1 MPDMLVKLYDL
12 DFSKYPKEVFEGE
25 LRIMRVLA
33 PDTSKVVS
41 FVRDHF
47 SEGWACECEKALHNN
62 PITCF
67 VAVFNKTIAGF
78 ACYDATAR
86 GYFGPTGVIEQ
97 YRHKGIGKA
106 LLVSCLRDMWDH
118 EYGYAIIGW
127 TDEAIEFYKT
137 TVGATVIEDSSP
149 GIYKRL
155 IDPTEEGFDQT

>member
-12 DFSKYPKEVFEGE
+12 DFSNYPKEEFEGQ
-25 LRIMRVLA
+25 LRILRVLA
-33 PDTSKVVS
+33 PDNSRVVS

-47 SEGWACECEKALHNN
+47 GEGWACECEKALHNN
-62 PITCF
+62 PATCF
-67 VAVFNKTIAGF
+67 IAISDKAVVGF

-86 GYFGPTGVIEQ
+86 GYFGPTGIIEQ

-106 LLVSCLRDMWDH
+106 LLMTCLKDMWDN

-127 TDEAIEFYKT
+127 ADEAIEFYKKV
-137 TVGATVIEDSSP
+137 VGATVIEDSTP

-155 IDPTEEGFDQT
+155 IDTN